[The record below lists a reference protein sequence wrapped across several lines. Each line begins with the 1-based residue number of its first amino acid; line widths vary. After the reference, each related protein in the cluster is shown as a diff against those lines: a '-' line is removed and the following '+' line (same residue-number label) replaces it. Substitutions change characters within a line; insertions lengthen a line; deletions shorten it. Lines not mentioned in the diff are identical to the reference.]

1 MSLFAGDIDIVYTL
15 SFYHLNF
22 LYSVSDILSCQ
33 VFFFGGGGIDQV
45 EGIIICSIL
54 LVDLQFE
61 LGMVI
66 KTANWIIHNRENFNN
81 LSNDES

>member
-22 LYSVSDILSCQ
+22 SIAYQISYLAKY
-33 VFFFGGGGIDQV
+33 FFGRGGGGGIDQV

-81 LSNDES
+81 LSND